1 MTSRRAV
8 PVACAT
14 ALLAAACGSGAG
26 SLGSLYEFRGEDC
39 GAVSTGHDWAV
50 PASASECVLDAWR
63 SGEPAHLRATGP
75 TVEGDPI
82 TRGFQV
88 TGQRTYDYV
97 YDAREDSFGTK
108 EVRLFH
114 CEEFVGA
121 VTDLQPSFAGAR
133 SCQPKDGQQLA
144 G

>member
-1 MTSRRAV
+1 M
-8 PVACAT
+8 
-14 ALLAAACGSGAG
+14 
-26 SLGSLYEFRGEDC
+26 
-39 GAVSTGHDWAV
+39 
-50 PASASECVLDAWR
+50 
-63 SGEPAHLRATGP
+63 SGEPAPLRATGP

-133 SCQPKDGQQLA
+133 SCQPRDGQQLA
-144 G
+144 GGPRKGATAIDGFVRRPPNVGREIGRAAGRERVCE